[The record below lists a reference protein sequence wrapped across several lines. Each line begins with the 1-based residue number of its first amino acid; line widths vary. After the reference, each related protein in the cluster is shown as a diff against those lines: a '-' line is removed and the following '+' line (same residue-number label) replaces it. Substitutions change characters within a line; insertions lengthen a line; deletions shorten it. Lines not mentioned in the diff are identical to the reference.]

1 MISALKAISLLPL
14 VVLTAGGGL
23 LSFCNLFEVVGLHPH
38 LHADNHHPCEIHM
51 HECGEHTDSEA
62 PVVPCTED
70 CIIDLEDADIA
81 KNLITLS
88 GPPSSRALM
97 ILLEDSLPD
106 RKFWEKRIFD
116 DSGPPGGP
124 LNRVSPPFTGRFLL

>member
-1 MISALKAISLLPL
+1 
-14 VVLTAGGGL
+14 
-23 LSFCNLFEVVGLHPH
+23 
-38 LHADNHHPCEIHM
+38 
-51 HECGEHTDSEA
+51 
-62 PVVPCTED
+62 
-70 CIIDLEDADIA
+70 
-81 KNLITLS
+81 LITLS

-116 DSGPPGGP
+116 DSGPPGGL